1 MRRFRPT
8 RRRLLILAL
17 LGLSGW
23 VGVWFGLPWVV
34 SPPAGLSG
42 EPVAS
47 PVVLDRHGEVIRHLV
62 LPDFTRSAPVV
73 LAEVPGDLIACTL
86 AAEDKRFYRHGGVD
100 LLATGRALGG
110 VLARGRADSGASTI
124 TQQLVK
130 IGSPSRSRTLGVKIR
145 EALGA
150 RRLEMEWSKDRIL
163 EAYFNRLNYGC
174 QRLGPAEAA
183 RWYFQKPAADLSL
196 AECALLA
203 GLPQAPGRLNPLTNP
218 GGALARRN
226 TVLARLARIG
236 GSDHARI
243 AAAMAEPLNLR
254 PLRERNAVPWLIDA
268 PAPLNAGIPVRTT
281 LDLGIQRMADTIV
294 GEETA
299 KLKNSNLRHAA
310 VVVID
315 NSSGEVLAL
324 VSSADWEDPR
334 GGQIN
339 GALTPRS
346 PGSALK
352 PFTYLLAMERTGVIP
367 ATILA
372 DVPSQFRTPQ
382 GLNLP
387 ENYDRG
393 FRGPVT
399 MRTALACSLN
409 VPALRQL
416 NDLGGPEPLF
426 DLLVKLGVLDGSTDP
441 AVCGLGLT
449 LGNAPVRLLDLTNA
463 YAGLARGGLY
473 RPPRLFANDG
483 ARTADVRFASDG
495 NVWLIA
501 HVLTDPE
508 ARVPAFGAGSPL
520 ELPFPCAVKTGTST
534 DFRDNWCIGYT
545 PDFTV
550 GVWAGNFENQPMKG
564 ITGVTGAAPIFHRVM
579 AGLHRQRP
587 PRDFARPPD
596 MVDFTIDART
606 GKRLAGLDPSNPH
619 ARREV
624 APAGRIP
631 PPAARADYAED
642 GRALLPPLYQTWF
655 ASRHNLR
662 RGELAPDPSPAL
674 IEPLRVITPADGA
687 TFLLDPE
694 IPSGSDRLR
703 PVTNL
708 PGVAEWSSPTLRI
721 EPGEPEPVVRLEP
734 GIHDLTATDRR
745 TGERRTLRI
754 TVKEL

>member
-1 MRRFRPT
+1 MRRFRLT
-8 RRRLLILAL
+8 RRRVSILGL
-17 LGLSGW
+17 LGLLGW
-23 VGVWFGLPWVV
+23 LALWFGAPWLV
-34 SPPAGLSG
+34 STPVGLL
-42 EPVAS
+42 EKPEVS
-47 PVVLDRHGEVIRHLV
+47 PVVLDRHGEVIRHGV
-62 LPDFTRSAPVV
+62 LPDFTRSAPVG
-73 LAEVPGDLIACTL
+73 LAEVPEDLVACTL
-86 AAEDKRFYRHGGVD
+86 AAEDKRFFRHGGVD
-100 LLATGRALGG
+100 LLAAGRALGG
-110 VLARGRADSGASTI
+110 AVVRGRVDSGASTI

-130 IGSPSRSRTLGVKIR
+130 IASPPGPRALRVKVR

-150 RRLEMEWSKDRIL
+150 RRLEMEWSKERIL
-163 EAYFNRLNYGC
+163 EAYLNRLNYGC

-183 RWYFQKPAADLSL
+183 RWYFQKPLADLSL

-218 GGALARRN
+218 SGALARRN
-226 TVLARLARIG
+226 TVLTRLARIG
-236 GSDHARI
+236 GTEQVRI

-254 PLRERNAVPWLIDA
+254 PLRERSAVPWL
-268 PAPLNAGIPVRTT
+268 AGGAAESPDGPVRTT
-281 LDLGIQRMADTIV
+281 LDLKVQRMADSVV

-299 KLKNSNLRHAA
+299 KLKSSNLRHAA

-315 NSSGEVLAL
+315 NPTGEILAL

-339 GALTPRS
+339 GALAPRS

-352 PFTYLLAMERTGVIP
+352 PFTYLLAMERTGAIP
-367 ATILA
+367 GTLLA

-387 ENYDRG
+387 ENYDHG
-393 FRGPVT
+393 YRGPVT
-399 MRTALACSLN
+399 LRTALACSLN

-426 DLLVKLGVLDGSTDP
+426 GLLEKLDVVDGSTDP

-463 YAGLARGGLY
+463 YAGLARGGLH
-473 RPPRLFANDG
+473 RPALLFLESG
-483 ARTADVRFASDG
+483 AQPPSFRFATAG
-495 NVWLIA
+495 NVWLIT
-501 HVLTDPE
+501 HVLSDPE

-534 DFRDNWCIGYT
+534 DFRDNWCVGYT

-564 ITGVTGAAPIFHRVM
+564 ISGVAGAAPIFHRVM
-579 AGLHRQRP
+579 VECQRMKA
-587 PRDFARPPD
+587 PRDFGRPENI
-596 MVDFTIDART
+596 VDFTIDTRT
-606 GKRLAGLDPSNPH
+606 GKRLADSCLSDPH

-624 APAGRIP
+624 APADRLP
-631 PPAARADYAED
+631 PPATRFDYTAD
-642 GRALLPPLYQTWF
+642 GRALLPPLYATWF
-655 ASRHNLR
+655 GSRHNLR
-662 RGELAPDPSPAL
+662 RGELALDPAPGVL
-674 IEPLRVITPADGA
+674 EPLRIITPADGA
-687 TFLLDPE
+687 AFLLDPE

-708 PGVAEWSSPTLRI
+708 PGVAEWTSPTLRI
-721 EPGEPEPVVRLEP
+721 EPGEPEPVVRLVP
-734 GIHDLTATDRR
+734 GTHTLTATDRR
-745 TGERRTLRI
+745 TGERRSLTI